1 MIGIKNH
8 GAPLS
13 SKKVVQRL
21 LTHTKNR
28 QLHICRINFRC
39 FQNIVNSIF
48 LLLKVKFQLSE
59 FHWVFQRWQDLNFE
73 YNHHTRIAKVT
84 WVTYLNISM
93 NLPVFLAGG
102 REVTTLPKKLPPK
115 KRAQF
120 YPYLTGK
127 LTVPLLRSP
136 NLPLFQGTRLPGFRE
151 NSFTQRLEIERNTL
165 QGINISHLGKRKIIF
180 KMPFLGDMLVP
191 WRVCR
196 WFEIYHGVL
205 FPNPWSF
212 FSKKPKG
219 WYVSF
224 GFFKGWWLP
233 SGFFLFF
240 FFGGGKK
247 T

>member
-1 MIGIKNH
+1 MTGLKLRIQSPHENCKSHMSHISKHIYEPSSFFGRGKGSYH
-8 GAPLS
+8 P
-13 SKKVVQRL
+13 SKKA
-21 LTHTKNR
+21 
-28 QLHICRINFRC
+28 
-39 FQNIVNSIF
+39 S
-48 LLLKVKFQLSE
+48 
-59 FHWVFQRWQDLNFE
+59 
-73 YNHHTRIAKVT
+73 
-84 WVTYLNISM
+84 
-93 NLPVFLAGG
+93 
-102 REVTTLPKKLPPK
+102 PK

-212 FSKKPKG
+212 FSKKTKG
-219 WYVSF
+219 LIC
-224 GFFKGWWLP
+224 FFW
-233 SGFFLFF
+233 FFQRLMVAQWIFFVF
-240 FFGGGKK
+240 FFGGGGRKLSFFTK
-247 T
+247 NHTSYRGESAICFGGSIFCTNR